1 MANKDIKRAI
11 GGRGLTQWQV
21 ADALGISEA
30 TFYRKMRNELPAEEK
45 QKILAVIEAMGEG
58 E

>member
-11 GGRGLTQWQV
+11 GGRGLTKWQV

-30 TFYRKMRNELPAEEK
+30 TFYRKMRNELPEEEK

>member
-30 TFYRKMRNELPAEEK
+30 TFYRKMRKELPEDEK

>member
-30 TFYRKMRNELPAEEK
+30 TFYRKMRNELPEEEK